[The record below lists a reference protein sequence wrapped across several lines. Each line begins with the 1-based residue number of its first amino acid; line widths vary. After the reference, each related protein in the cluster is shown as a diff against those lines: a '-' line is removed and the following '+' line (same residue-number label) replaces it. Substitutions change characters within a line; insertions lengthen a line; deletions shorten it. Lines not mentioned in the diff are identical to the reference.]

1 MSKSGKN
8 NDTNN
13 SIGNSPKK
21 WNWYKSL
28 WKYKYEIAAAV
39 VVTGV
44 VLGFVVATHGV
55 GALAVG
61 VVAANY
67 APAAIAGLTL
77 GSVGI
82 AGLAGFA
89 LNKAGKSS
97 NSKSQFNLPDFWKK
111 VLGTDDKTKNLAKIL
126 KQEGL
131 KVDDRVLGQLIATD
145 KNNKLYHDEGNNR
158 VEVRNSKYIGLIVT
172 EYTKLLNSQQH
183 NFANETRFGLS
194 FSQRIAAKP

>member
-1 MSKSGKN
+1 MSKRIN
-8 NDTNN
+8 NTND
-13 SIGNSPKK
+13 SIGDSPKK

-44 VLGFVVATHGV
+44 VLGFVVATHGF

-97 NSKSQFNLPDFWKK
+97 NSKSHWVWSKPI
-111 VLGTDDKTKNLAKIL
+111 KIL
-126 KQEGL
+126 IKQGFYSNKGEAVVTTQSSTMNILIL
-131 KVDDRVLGQLIATD
+131 KDLLLKIMCSISFFLILA
-145 KNNKLYHDEGNNR
+145 LHS
-158 VEVRNSKYIGLIVT
+158 VREL
-172 EYTKLLNSQQH
+172 TKLHLLTFHMIISTINIILYD
-183 NFANETRFGLS
+183 AYM
-194 FSQRIAAKP
+194 

>member
-1 MSKSGKN
+1 MFYAIDRFMFWY
-8 NDTNN
+8 ND
-13 SIGNSPKK
+13 SIGDSPKK

-39 VVTGV
+39 VVTGI
-44 VLGFVVATHGV
+44 VLSFVVATHGV

-97 NSKSQFNLPDFWKK
+97 NSKSQFKLSDFWKK
-111 VLGTDDKTKNLAKIL
+111 ILGTDDKSSNVIKII
-126 KQEGL
+126 QDAGL
-131 KVDDRVLGQLIATD
+131 ECDDALLGQLIAED
-145 KNNKLYHDEGNNR
+145 KERDRLIHVESKDGKTIERAEIKNLSPKNKEIII
-158 VEVRNSKYIGLIVT
+158 RNYK
-172 EYTKLLNSQQH
+172 KLQ
-183 NFANETRFGLS
+183 EERPKT
-194 FSQRIAAKP
+194 I

>member
-1 MSKSGKN
+1 MSKRIN
-8 NDTNN
+8 NTND
-13 SIGNSPKK
+13 SIGDSPKK

-44 VLGFVVATHGV
+44 VLGFVVATHGF

-97 NSKSQFNLPDFWKK
+97 NSKSQFNLPNFWKK
-111 VLGTDDKTKNLAKIL
+111 VLGTDDKSSNVIKII
-126 KQEGL
+126 ENAGL
-131 KVDDRVLGQLIATD
+131 DYDPELLGQLIVKD
-145 KNNKLYHDEGNNR
+145 KTNKDPLIHTESKDGNKIER
-158 VEVRNSKYIGLIVT
+158 AEIKD
-172 EYTKLLNSQQH
+172 
-183 NFANETRFGLS
+183 LS
-194 FSQRIAAKP
+194 PQNKEIIIRDYKRLQEKKPKTI

>member
-1 MSKSGKN
+1 MPKDNSNSK
-8 NDTNN
+8 DD
-13 SIGNSPKK
+13 SPKK

-39 VVTGV
+39 AVTGV
-44 VLGFVVATHGV
+44 ALAFVVATHGV

-67 APAAIAGLTL
+67 APAAIAGITL

-97 NSKSQFNLPDFWKK
+97 DSKSQFKLNDFWKK
-111 VLGTDDKTKNLAKIL
+111 VLGTDDKTKNLTKIL

-131 KVDDRVLGQLIATD
+131 QVDGKLLGQLISQD
-145 KNNKLYHDEGNNR
+145 KDKKLYYDEGNNR
-158 VEVRNSKYIGLIVT
+158 VEVKDSKNKALIVT
-172 EYTKLLNSQQH
+172 EYRKLLKSQQQH
-183 NFANETRFGLS
+183 R
-194 FSQRIAAKP
+194 